1 MRPVL
6 IFSFGSGFRLEVA
19 DTGVLAPA
27 TVTLGGVGSNVV
39 TNNPTANLAADT
51 IYRLRVADGAIKH
64 ALDGSGN
71 PSASGVLFP
80 LEGFTSLFKT
90 A

>member
-1 MRPVL
+1 
-6 IFSFGSGFRLEVA
+6 
-19 DTGVLAPA
+19 
-27 TVTLGGVGSNVV
+27 
-39 TNNPTANLAADT
+39 
-51 IYRLRVADGAIKH
+51 VADGAIKQ

-71 PSASGVLFP
+71 PSASGVLFS